1 MDWHTKAR
9 FAHEDEFLM
18 AACWEQE
25 GDIITDAQ
33 LKKDGLSWRALV
45 SHTQIEKWI
54 SNQWSVNLGIN

>member
-1 MDWHTKAR
+1 MDWHTKVR

-25 GDIITDAQ
+25 GCIIKNAR

-45 SHTQIEKWI
+45 SRTQIEE
-54 SNQWSVNLGIN
+54 

>member
-45 SHTQIEKWI
+45 SRTQIEE
-54 SNQWSVNLGIN
+54 